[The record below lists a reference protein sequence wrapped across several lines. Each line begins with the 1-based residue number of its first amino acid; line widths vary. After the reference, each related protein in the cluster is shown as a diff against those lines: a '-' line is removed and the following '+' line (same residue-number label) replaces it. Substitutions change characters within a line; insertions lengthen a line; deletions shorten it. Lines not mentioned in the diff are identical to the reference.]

1 MGNGHLVIILIIIT
15 ISLATIPVF
24 GQNEITID
32 KEKAT
37 KLFANEKYKEL
48 ISYAEEI
55 LELNPNDENA
65 FYYKGLAFL
74 YQANYEFANYN
85 FDKAL
90 EINPSHEDV
99 LDNKVVALFNIAY
112 RLNER
117 DRYEQ
122 ALPLLERALE
132 IDPED
137 LNSLIEITFT
147 LNGLDRSE
155 EALSYGNK
163 AIMVYPEDFGLLNNK
178 GVALFK
184 MGDYEEAIKYFDMSL
199 EINPENLLALYN
211 KGTSLYEL
219 GRYEEALTYFDK
231 ALEIDPKDEDAQY
244 FKRLT
249 LEALGE
255 NGGGCLI
262 ATATYGSELA
272 PQVQQLRELRDYT
285 LLQTKSGS
293 AFMSSFNQLYYSF
306 SPTIADYER
315 ENPVFKEA
323 VKLTITPMLSS
334 LSILNY
340 VNMDS
345 EAEVLGYGT
354 SLILLNIGMYFVF
367 PAIIIHRIRKFT

>member
-1 MGNGHLVIILIIIT
+1 MGSGHLVIILIIISV
-15 ISLATIPVF
+15 SLITLPVF

-32 KEKAT
+32 KEKAS

-74 YQANYEFANYN
+74 YQANYEIANYN

-90 EINPSHEDV
+90 EINPSHEDA

-147 LNGLDRSE
+147 LNSLERNE

-163 AIMVYPEDFGLLNNK
+163 AIMVYPEDFSLLNNK
-178 GVALFK
+178 GTTLFQ
-184 MGDYEEAIKYFDMSL
+184 MADYEEAIKYFDMSL
-199 EINPENLLALYN
+199 EINPENLFALFN

-219 GRYEEALTYFDK
+219 GRYEEARTYFDK

-272 PQVQQLRELRDYT
+272 PQVQMLRELRDNS
-285 LLQTKSGS
+285 LLQTQSGQS
-293 AFMSSFNQLYYSF
+293 FMQGFNEFYYSF
-306 SPTIADYER
+306 SPTIADLER
-315 ENPVFKEA
+315 ENPIFKEA
-323 VKLTITPMLSS
+323 VKITITPLITS
-334 LSILNY
+334 LSLLNY
-340 VNMDS
+340 VEIDS
-345 EAEVLGYGT
+345 ESEVLGYGI
-354 SLILLNIGMYFVF
+354 SLIECWNVF
-367 PAIIIHRIRKFT
+367 CSSCFFDISYLQKT